1 MVAGFDKGTG
11 KVVNS
16 YAALDGSDAQPTG
29 AVVITGGE
37 FGLTAGDEGKRKTGQ
52 LSDETAEQEFQVKRS
67 EQMDLIPNLSVSADK
82 IARAGKL
89 LDSFP
94 TGGPLNKFA
103 LGVENFLGVKPA
115 NKAEAEII
123 MGNEMYK
130 TLKPL
135 FGGLIS
141 DSEAAR
147 IEKIYWSMG
156 KGNAANAGIIKEL
169 SEQVRQ
175 SLVKAELY
183 RKAESAKEYAKM
195 VGQMFPV
202 GSSKAK
208 PVAKPDYII
217 SIMEQYE

>member
-1 MVAGFDKGTG
+1 
-11 KVVNS
+11 
-16 YAALDGSDAQPTG
+16 
-29 AVVITGGE
+29 
-37 FGLTAGDEGKRKTGQ
+37 
-52 LSDETAEQEFQVKRS
+52 
-67 EQMDLIPNLSVSADK
+67 MDLIPNLSVSADK
-82 IARAGKL
+82 IARAGEL

-183 RKAESAKEYAKM
+183 RKAGSAKEYAKV

-202 GSSKAK
+202 GSSKAN

-217 SIMEQYE
+217 SIMEQYK

>member
-1 MVAGFDKGTG
+1 
-11 KVVNS
+11 
-16 YAALDGSDAQPTG
+16 
-29 AVVITGGE
+29 
-37 FGLTAGDEGKRKTGQ
+37 
-52 LSDETAEQEFQVKRS
+52 
-67 EQMDLIPNLSVSADK
+67 
-82 IARAGKL
+82 
-89 LDSFP
+89 
-94 TGGPLNKFA
+94 
-103 LGVENFLGVKPA
+103 
-115 NKAEAEII
+115 
-123 MGNEMYK
+123 MYK

-183 RKAESAKEYAKM
+183 RKAGSAKEYAKV

-202 GSSKAK
+202 GSSKAE

-217 SIMEQYE
+217 SIMEQYK